1 MDGNME
7 KFQEKMKEL
16 LAFARKKKNV
26 LEYQEINDFLV
37 DLEITADNIEHIYE
51 FLEAH
56 NVDVLR
62 MSDVENLSNEDDLLD
77 ESEDL
82 ANIAEAQRL

>member
-1 MDGNME
+1 MESNVE

-26 LEYQEINDFLV
+26 LEYQEINDFLADM
-37 DLEITADNIEHIYE
+37 DLSADHIERIYE

-62 MSDVENLSNEDDLLD
+62 MTDVENL
-77 ESEDL
+77 
-82 ANIAEAQRL
+82 